1 MDNLFS
7 VIIPIYNVEEYLA
20 KCIDSVLAQEYESY
34 EILLIDDG
42 STDGTAELC
51 DALAIE
57 DPRICV
63 IHQNNHGISASRNTG
78 LNHAKGK
85 YIAFF
90 DADDLIDSKMFSSL
104 VPLIES
110 GAELAACQ
118 PFVCSRRNQLS
129 ETS

>member
-1 MDNLFS
+1 MLFK
-7 VIIPIYNVEEYLA
+7 
-20 KCIDSVLAQEYESY
+20 KCIESIQQSDY
-34 EILLIDDG
+34 TNFEILMIDDG

-63 IHQNNHGISASRNTG
+63 IHQNNHGISASRNTE